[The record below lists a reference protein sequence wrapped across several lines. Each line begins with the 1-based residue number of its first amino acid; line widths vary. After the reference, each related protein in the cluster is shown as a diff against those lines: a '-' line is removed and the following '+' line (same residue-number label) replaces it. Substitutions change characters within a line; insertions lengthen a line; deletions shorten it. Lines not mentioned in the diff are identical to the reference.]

1 VKSLSDQELWKLLCV
16 FLIFSILRQ
25 GGMLDVEY
33 FCSRS
38 KNPYN
43 YAVCCM

>member
-1 VKSLSDQELWKLLCV
+1 MKSLSEKELWQLLCM
-16 FLIFSILRQ
+16 FRIISLLCRGGIL
-25 GGMLDVEY
+25 DIEY